1 MNNQS
6 YSVKKQYLENEKI
19 QTSLRTLFISIVLV
33 VLSAIFFL
41 EKWTLAYSYQE
52 LISLPILVLLLN
64 FAYKLFLNHYPFSF
78 QDYRIILSLSLD
90 VLASI
95 YVMYFADYITA
106 YFDAILLWYVIGY
119 SARYG
124 NKVGF
129 IIYGLTILSWSL
141 LIYASPYL
149 RAHLPLAFGWLV
161 AYIVIPL
168 YYFKLIQKLQETI
181 KKLHQQVDHSLYKA
195 GHDPLTN
202 LPNRYL
208 FEETLDKHIQKYQKN
223 GEKFALFFI
232 DLDGFKQINDIYGH
246 DRGDQT
252 LIDIAQTIQAIN
264 INSARLGGDEFVS
277 IVKYKDKNKLIKY
290 AQTFVSH
297 LQKTYQE
304 KTEILLSASLG
315 IACYPED
322 TTSKYDLKKY
332 ADKAMY
338 KAKLQGK
345 NTYSFYNDFSC

>member
-1 MNNQS
+1 VNKTS
-6 YSVKKQYLENEKI
+6 YSIKKQYLENEKI
-19 QTSLRTLFISIVLV
+19 QISLRTLVISIVLIV
-33 VLSAIFFL
+33 FSTIFL
-41 EKWTLAYSYQE
+41 LDKWTLVYSYQE

-64 FAYKLFLNHYPFSF
+64 FVYKLFLNHYPFSF
-78 QDYRIILSLSLD
+78 QNYRIILSLSLD

-95 YVMYFADYITA
+95 YVMYFANYFTA
-106 YFDAILLWYVIGY
+106 YFAVILLSYIIGY
-119 SARYG
+119 STRYG

-141 LIYASPYL
+141 LIYVSPYL
-149 RAHLPLAFGWLV
+149 KEHLPFAFGWLI
-161 AYIVIPL
+161 AYIIIPL

-181 KKLHQQVDHSLYKA
+181 KKLHQQVDNSLYKA

-223 GEKFALFFI
+223 GKKFALFFI

-246 DRGDQT
+246 DSGDQV

-264 INSARLGGDEFVS
+264 SNSARLGGDEFVS
-277 IVKYKDKNKLIKY
+277 IVEYKDKNKLIKY
-290 AQTFVSH
+290 AQNFVSN
-297 LQKTYQE
+297 LQKAYQE
-304 KTEILLSASLG
+304 NTEISLSASIG

-338 KAKLQGK
+338 KAKIHGK
-345 NTYSFYNDFSC
+345 NTYSFYNN